1 MLFMDT
7 NAEGGAE
14 VPVEDSEQDTELPQ
28 QQLRADD
35 QQLPAAVKA
44 DSDRWENL
52 QNNVGT
58 FTAKDGFW
66 FEDQEIGWCWTEDR
80 RNVISCTLLCEDLT
94 DKMRRENPTPL
105 TEIIVRLCSKMEP
118 ERRLWFLNQAN
129 SLNWDPDTIRYEAE
143 NRVGVWGAHQ
153 KPKAQKLWSWGK
165 DKNKRQGSEPTSS
178 SSRQREPEPQPQ
190 GMWRDYPQRDQ
201 RDAEDEVKQPSHY
214 SSLETREYYNQ
225 RPVDTDR
232 CQEDCSRR
240 VRDDPA
246 NSLQSQGLC
255 VLPCCLEHRHEGEHL
270 CRGCAEKTRAEG
282 EDDLELNPN
291 QPVRWPQ
298 QQRPGPYVSPPR
310 RPYQPAQDPPWPP
323 LEPNRPRRTYLGSGQ
338 DDDQERKWRRQELD

>member
-28 QQLRADD
+28 QQLRAED

-80 RNVISCTLLCEDLT
+80 RNVISCTLLCEDLI

-105 TEIIVRLCSKMEP
+105 TEVIVRLCSKMDP
-118 ERRLWFLNQAN
+118 EQRLWFLKQAN
-129 SLNWDPDTIRYEAE
+129 SHNWDPDTVRYEAE
-143 NRVGVWGAHQ
+143 NRVGVWGTHQ

-165 DKNKRQGSEPTSS
+165 DRPKRQAPEPPSS
-178 SSRQREPEPQPQ
+178 SSREPEPQPQ
-190 GMWRDYPQRDQ
+190 GMWRDYSQQ
-201 RDAEDEVKQPSHY
+201 DAEEEMKQPDQY
-214 SSLETREYYNQ
+214 SNLETREYYNQ
-225 RPVDTDR
+225 RPVDMDR
-232 CQEDCSRR
+232 CQEECCRR

-246 NSLQSQGLC
+246 NRFQTSGLC
-255 VLPCCLEHRHEGEHL
+255 CLPCCLEHRHAGEHL
-270 CRGCAEKTRAEG
+270 CRGCEEKTRSDG
-282 EDDLELNPN
+282 DDNLGFNHG
-291 QPVRWPQ
+291 QPIRGIQ
-298 QQRPGPYVSPPR
+298 QQRPGPYVSPAPYFPQTK
-310 RPYQPAQDPPWPP
+310 RPYQPAQSSTWTP
-323 LEPNRPRRTYLGSGQ
+323 LELRRTSTGSGH
-338 DDDQERKWRRQELD
+338 EEEHETKWRRHGID